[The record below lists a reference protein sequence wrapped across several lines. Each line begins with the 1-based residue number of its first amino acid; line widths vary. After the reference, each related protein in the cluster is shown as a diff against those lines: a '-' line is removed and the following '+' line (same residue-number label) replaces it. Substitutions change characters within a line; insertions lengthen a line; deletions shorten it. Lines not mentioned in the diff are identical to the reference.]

1 MRASGLGALL
11 LFSLPLFGQSWAVGD
26 GTLSLPTAIQ
36 RANATCTDVD
46 TPCTITFYFH
56 PELLQ
61 QELRL
66 TEALPVITACNLTI
80 HAPPRPTGF
89 FPAQSWA
96 ILGAASNRAGFIVSP
111 QCDGSKFVME
121 GLWLS
126 GFAHDAI
133 VVVGPRET
141 KVEVVRS
148 FIIGGS
154 RGIAVHAPAAD
165 VSVVNTTIIN
175 TSRSAITLWSSA
187 HAFIDGVR
195 LRNSG
200 ASGVFLGPERN
211 GDVIINGSEISGH
224 RHFGVALARTNVNIA
239 IETTVILNNTAGD
252 IDWGLDGPDR
262 NEPADDVPDTPRV
275 VSAAYDAA
283 RNVTRIEVEPGGSQR
298 SRLEVWASPRLTM
311 FGHAHLQTFVTATF
325 TESTSTAVLEVPG
338 DLRDQ
343 YVSAL
348 RKEEASGDRVRERVS
363 EVSFG
368 VRVQ

>member
-1 MRASGLGALL
+1 MRASAFGALL
-11 LFSLPLFGQSWAVGD
+11 FLASSLSAQHWGIGD
-26 GTLSLPTAIQ
+26 GSLSLAKVIE

-46 TPCTITFYFH
+46 TPCTISFYFH

-61 QELRL
+61 QQLSL
-66 TEALPVITACNLTI
+66 NEALPVITACNLTI
-80 HAPPRPTGF
+80 LAPPRPSNF
-89 FPAQSWA
+89 FPRQSWA

-111 QCDGSKFVME
+111 QCDGSKFVLD

-133 VVVGPRET
+133 VVVGSRAV
-141 KVEVVRS
+141 KVDVVRS
-148 FIIGGS
+148 YIYGGS

-165 VSVVNTTIIN
+165 VSIADTTITN
-175 TSRSAITLWSSA
+175 TNRSGITLWSAA
-187 HAFIDGVR
+187 HALIDGVL

-200 ASGVFLGPERN
+200 ASGLFVGPEPN
-211 GDVIINGSEISGH
+211 GDVTIHGSEISGH
-224 RHFGVALARTNVNIA
+224 RDFGVALARTNVTIA

-262 NEPADDVPDTPRV
+262 NEPADRVPDTPRI
-275 VSAAYDAA
+275 VSARYDAA
-283 RNVTRIEVEPGGSQR
+283 RNVTRIEVDPASDLA

-311 FGHAHLQTFVTATF
+311 FGQAHLQSFVTATF
-325 TESTSTAVLEVPG
+325 TEGTNVTVLEHPG
-338 DLRDQ
+338 DLRGL

-348 RKEEASGDRVRERVS
+348 RKEDAPGDRVRGRVS

-368 VRVQ
+368 VRVE

>member
-1 MRASGLGALL
+1 MRTSGLGALL
-11 LFSLPLFGQSWAVGD
+11 FVSLSLFGQSWQVGD
-26 GTLSLPTAIQ
+26 GTLSLPAAIQ

-46 TPCTITFYFH
+46 TPCTIRFFFH

-61 QELRL
+61 QQLFL

-80 HAPPRPTGF
+80 EAPPRPSNF
-89 FPAQSWA
+89 FPRQSWA
-96 ILGAASNRAGFIVSP
+96 ILGEASNRAGLIVSP
-111 QCDGSKFVME
+111 QCEGSKFVLD
-121 GLWLS
+121 GIWLS

-133 VVVGPRET
+133 VVAGPRAM

-165 VSVVNTTIIN
+165 VSVVNTTITN
-175 TSRSAITLWSSA
+175 TNRSAITLWSSA
-187 HAFIDGVR
+187 HAFLDDVR
-195 LRNSG
+195 LRTSG
-200 ASGVFLGPERN
+200 ASGVFVGPEPN
-211 GDVIINGSEISGH
+211 GDVIISGSEISGH
-224 RHFGVALARTNVNIA
+224 RHFGVALARTTVNIA
-239 IETTVILNNTAGD
+239 IETSVILNNTAGD

-262 NEPADDVPDTPRV
+262 KEPADNVPDTPRI
-275 VSAAYDAA
+275 VSATYDAA
-283 RNVTRIEVEPGGSQR
+283 RNVTRIEVEPGGPQR

-325 TESTSTAVLEVPG
+325 TESTNTAVLEVPG
-338 DLRDQ
+338 DLRGQ

-348 RKEEASGDRVRERVS
+348 RKEETLGDRVRGRVS